1 MVAKDFRQAAWQ
13 KMSGNWGVYALI
25 NLIILVI
32 SSVCDSLTY
41 GILFIILTGP
51 FTLSIAYCSLNV
63 SNNQE
68 IKVEDAF
75 IGFQDFVRSFL
86 AYIIN
91 SIFIFLW
98 SLLLIIPGIIKTLS
112 YSMTFF
118 ILQEDTNISAND
130 ARKLSMEM
138 MNGYKWKL
146 FCLYFSFIGWILL
159 SILTFGILFLWISSY
174 MDVAKAEF
182 YKNIKAEK
190 GITVGNSTPSVEAQ
204 PTEEKE

>member
-1 MVAKDFRQAAWQ
+1 MLAKDFMQAAWQ

-51 FTLSIAYCSLNV
+51 FTLSIAYCSLTV
-63 SNNQE
+63 SNNQD

-118 ILQEDTNISAND
+118 ILQEDKNISAND

-190 GITVGNSTPSVEAQ
+190 GITVGNSTPSEEAQ